1 MALQGGIGF
10 RIRKL
15 SRLEKTENHL
25 KSFWKCSKH
34 NFSKQQHIQ
43 GDCFQR
49 QTQGF
54 ILDQSFKFLAKENK
68 TFRKIGVL

>member
-25 KSFWKCSKH
+25 KSFCKCSK
-34 NFSKQQHIQ
+34 QQYIQ
-43 GDCFQR
+43 RDCFQE

-54 ILDQSFKFLAKENK
+54 ILDQSFKFLTKKEKEN
-68 TFRKIGVL
+68 FLQN